1 MSVLAPSLRRDAQVM
16 GLVGLAHASS
26 HFFHLVLPPLFPI
39 LKLEFNVSYAQLGLL
54 PGLFFAA
61 SGITQIISGFLVDH
75 FGARRVL
82 LVGLLL
88 LSISMA
94 LCGLVTEFWMLIPL
108 AVIGGIGN
116 SVFHPADL
124 AILTDKVSQPRLG
137 RAYGI
142 HALSG
147 NIGWAVAPVF
157 VMTVAQFSDW
167 RTALVLAGSVG
178 FAVLLVLLLSGTD
191 LVESSRHKS
200 SSKRPESTAGEN
212 LRMLLS
218 PTVVSCFL
226 YFTFLSTALIGIQ
239 TFGVTAMIQIYSV
252 PLTLATAGLTLFLVS
267 SGVGVVCGGIAA
279 DWTDRHDIITMA
291 GMTLGAI
298 IFFVIGSSA
307 IPGSLLIPALIIAG
321 FVAGTTTPSRD
332 MLVRKVT
339 PDGASGR
346 VFGFVYSGLDVGSCL
361 IPLILGSVLDR
372 GAAPMVFYIIAS
384 MLLVTVLTVVNVR
397 RYAQVRRQLV

>member
-1 MSVLAPSLRRDAQVM
+1 M

-39 LKLEFNVSYAQLGLL
+39 LKQEFDVSYAQLGLL

-61 SGITQIISGFLVDH
+61 SGVMQIISGFLVDQ

-82 LVGLLL
+82 LAGLVL
-88 LSISMA
+88 LSISML
-94 LCGLVTEFWMLIPL
+94 LCGLVSEFWMLIPL
-108 AVIGGIGN
+108 AVVGGIGN

-124 AILTDKVSQPRLG
+124 AILTDKISRPRLG

-147 NIGWAVAPVF
+147 NIGWAAAPVF
-157 VMTVAQFSDW
+157 IMTVVQFSDW
-167 RTALVLAGSVG
+167 RTALVLAGCVG
-178 FAVLLVLLLSGTD
+178 FAVLLVLLLSGTE
-191 LVESSRHKS
+191 LVESARHAAS
-200 SSKRPESTAGEN
+200 TRRPEVTAGEN
-212 LRMLLS
+212 VRMLLS

-239 TFGVTAMIQIYSV
+239 TFGVTAMVQIYSV
-252 PLTLATAGLTLFLVS
+252 PLTLATTGLTLFLVA
-267 SGVGVVCGGIAA
+267 SGVGVVCGGFAA
-279 DWTDRHDIITMA
+279 DWTDRHDVITML

-298 IFFVIGSSA
+298 MFFVIGSSS
-307 IPGSLLIPALIIAG
+307 ISSSMLIPALIIAG

-339 PDGASGR
+339 PEGASGR
-346 VFGFVYSGLDVGSCL
+346 VFGFVYSGLDLGSCL
-361 IPLILGSVLDR
+361 IPLILGWVLDY
-372 GAAPMVFYIIAS
+372 GSAPVVFYIIGS

-397 RYAQVRRQLV
+397 RYVQVRRHPV

>member
-1 MSVLAPSLRRDAQVM
+1 M

-39 LKLEFNVSYAQLGLL
+39 LKQEFDVSYAQLGLL

-61 SGITQIISGFLVDH
+61 SGVMQIISGFLVDQ

-82 LVGLLL
+82 LAGLVL
-88 LSISMA
+88 LSISML
-94 LCGLVTEFWMLIPL
+94 LCGLVSEFWMLIPL
-108 AVIGGIGN
+108 AVVGGIGN

-124 AILTDKVSQPRLG
+124 AILTDKISRPRLG

-147 NIGWAVAPVF
+147 NIGWAAAPVF
-157 VMTVAQFSDW
+157 IMTVVQFSDW
-167 RTALVLAGSVG
+167 RTALVLAGCVG
-178 FAVLLVLLLSGTD
+178 FAVLLVLLLSGAE
-191 LVESSRHKS
+191 LVESARHAAS
-200 SSKRPESTAGEN
+200 TRRPEVTAGEN
-212 LRMLLS
+212 VRMLLS

-239 TFGVTAMIQIYSV
+239 TFGVTAMVQIYSV
-252 PLTLATAGLTLFLVS
+252 PLTLATTGLTLFLVA
-267 SGVGVVCGGIAA
+267 SGVGVVCGGFAA
-279 DWTDRHDIITMA
+279 DWTDRHDVITML

-298 IFFVIGSSA
+298 IFFVIGSSS
-307 IPGSLLIPALIIAG
+307 ISSSMLIPALIIAG

-339 PDGASGR
+339 PEGASGR
-346 VFGFVYSGLDVGSCL
+346 VFGFVYSGLDLGSCL
-361 IPLILGSVLDR
+361 IPLILGWVLDY
-372 GAAPMVFYIIAS
+372 GSAPVVFYIIGS

-397 RYAQVRRQLV
+397 RYVPMRRHPV

>member
-1 MSVLAPSLRRDAQVM
+1 M

-39 LKLEFNVSYAQLGLL
+39 LKQEFDVSYAQLGLL

-61 SGITQIISGFLVDH
+61 SGVMQIISGFLVDQ

-82 LVGLLL
+82 LAGLVL
-88 LSISMA
+88 LSISML
-94 LCGLVTEFWMLIPL
+94 LCGLVSEFWMLIPL
-108 AVIGGIGN
+108 AVVGGIGN

-124 AILTDKVSQPRLG
+124 AILTDKISRPRLG

-147 NIGWAVAPVF
+147 NIGWAAAPVF
-157 VMTVAQFSDW
+157 IMTVVQFSDW
-167 RTALVLAGSVG
+167 RTALVLAGCVG
-178 FAVLLVLLLSGTD
+178 FAVLLVLLLSGAE
-191 LVESSRHKS
+191 LVESARHAAS
-200 SSKRPESTAGEN
+200 TRRPEVTAGEN
-212 LRMLLS
+212 VRMLLS

-239 TFGVTAMIQIYSV
+239 TFGVTAMVQIYSV
-252 PLTLATAGLTLFLVS
+252 PLTLATTGLTLFLVA
-267 SGVGVVCGGIAA
+267 SGVGVVCGGFAA
-279 DWTDRHDIITMA
+279 DWTDRHDVITML

-298 IFFVIGSSA
+298 IFFVIGSSS
-307 IPGSLLIPALIIAG
+307 ISSSMLIPALIIAG

-339 PDGASGR
+339 PEGASGR
-346 VFGFVYSGLDVGSCL
+346 VFGFVYSGLDLGSCL
-361 IPLILGSVLDR
+361 IPLILGWVLDY
-372 GAAPMVFYIIAS
+372 GSAPVVFYIIGS

-397 RYAQVRRQLV
+397 RYVQVRRHPV

>member
-1 MSVLAPSLRRDAQVM
+1 M

-39 LKLEFNVSYAQLGLL
+39 LKQEFDVSYAQLGLL

-61 SGITQIISGFLVDH
+61 SGVMQIISGFLVDQ

-82 LVGLLL
+82 LAGLVL
-88 LSISMA
+88 LSISML
-94 LCGLVTEFWMLIPL
+94 LCGLVSEFWMLIPL
-108 AVIGGIGN
+108 AVVGGIGN

-124 AILTDKVSQPRLG
+124 AILTDKISRPRLG

-147 NIGWAVAPVF
+147 NIGWAAAPVF
-157 VMTVAQFSDW
+157 IMTVVQFSDW
-167 RTALVLAGSVG
+167 RTALVLAGCVG
-178 FAVLLVLLLSGTD
+178 FAVLLVLLLSGTE
-191 LVESSRHKS
+191 LVESARHAAS
-200 SSKRPESTAGEN
+200 TRRPEVTAGEN
-212 LRMLLS
+212 VRMLLS

-239 TFGVTAMIQIYSV
+239 TFGVTAMVQIYSV
-252 PLTLATAGLTLFLVS
+252 PLTLATTGLTLFLVA
-267 SGVGVVCGGIAA
+267 SGVGVVCGGFAA
-279 DWTDRHDIITMA
+279 DWTDRHDVITML
-291 GMTLGAI
+291 GMTVGAI
-298 IFFVIGSSA
+298 IFFVIGSSS
-307 IPGSLLIPALIIAG
+307 ISSTMLIPALIIAG

-339 PDGASGR
+339 PEGASGR
-346 VFGFVYSGLDVGSCL
+346 VFGFVYSGLDLGSCM
-361 IPLILGSVLDR
+361 IPLILGWVLDY
-372 GAAPMVFYIIAS
+372 GSAPVVFYIIGS

-397 RYAQVRRQLV
+397 RYVQVRRHPV

>member
-1 MSVLAPSLRRDAQVM
+1 M

-39 LKLEFNVSYAQLGLL
+39 LKQEFDVSYAQLGLL

-61 SGITQIISGFLVDH
+61 SGVMQIISGFLVDQ

-82 LVGLLL
+82 LAGLVL
-88 LSISMA
+88 LSISML
-94 LCGLVTEFWMLIPL
+94 LCGLVSEFWMLIPL
-108 AVIGGIGN
+108 AVVGGIGN

-124 AILTDKVSQPRLG
+124 AILTDKISRPRLG

-147 NIGWAVAPVF
+147 NIGWAAAPVF
-157 VMTVAQFSDW
+157 IMTVVQFSDW
-167 RTALVLAGSVG
+167 RTALVLAGCVG
-178 FAVLLVLLLSGTD
+178 FAVLLVLLLSGTE
-191 LVESSRHKS
+191 LVESARHAAS
-200 SSKRPESTAGEN
+200 TRRPEVTAGEN
-212 LRMLLS
+212 VRMLLS

-239 TFGVTAMIQIYSV
+239 TFGVTAMVQIYSV
-252 PLTLATAGLTLFLVS
+252 PLTLATTGLTLFLVA
-267 SGVGVVCGGIAA
+267 SGVGVVCGGFAA
-279 DWTDRHDIITMA
+279 DWTDRHDVITML
-291 GMTLGAI
+291 GMTVGAI
-298 IFFVIGSSA
+298 IFFVIGSSS
-307 IPGSLLIPALIIAG
+307 ISSTMLIPALIIAG

-339 PDGASGR
+339 PEGASGR
-346 VFGFVYSGLDVGSCL
+346 VFGFVYSGLDLGSCL
-361 IPLILGSVLDR
+361 IPLILGWVLDY
-372 GAAPMVFYIIAS
+372 GSAPVVFYIIGS

-397 RYAQVRRQLV
+397 RYVQVRRHPV

>member
-1 MSVLAPSLRRDAQVM
+1 M

-39 LKLEFNVSYAQLGLL
+39 LKQEFDVSYAQLGLL

-61 SGITQIISGFLVDH
+61 SGVMQIISGFLVDQ

-82 LVGLLL
+82 LAGLVL
-88 LSISMA
+88 LSISML
-94 LCGLVTEFWMLIPL
+94 LCGLVSEFWMLIPL
-108 AVIGGIGN
+108 AVVGGIGN

-124 AILTDKVSQPRLG
+124 AILTDKISRPRLG

-147 NIGWAVAPVF
+147 NIGWAAAPVF
-157 VMTVAQFSDW
+157 IMTVVQFSDW
-167 RTALVLAGSVG
+167 RTALVLAGCVG
-178 FAVLLVLLLSGTD
+178 FAVLLVLLLSGTE
-191 LVESSRHKS
+191 LVESARHAAS
-200 SSKRPESTAGEN
+200 TRRPEVTAGEN
-212 LRMLLS
+212 VRMLLS

-239 TFGVTAMIQIYSV
+239 TFGVTAMVQIYSV
-252 PLTLATAGLTLFLVS
+252 PLTLATTGLTLFLVA
-267 SGVGVVCGGIAA
+267 SGVGVVCGGFAA
-279 DWTDRHDIITMA
+279 DWTDRHDVITML

-298 IFFVIGSSA
+298 IFFVIGSSS
-307 IPGSLLIPALIIAG
+307 ISSTMLIPALIIAG

-339 PDGASGR
+339 PEGASGR
-346 VFGFVYSGLDVGSCL
+346 VFGFVYSGLDLGSCL
-361 IPLILGSVLDR
+361 IPLILGWVLDY
-372 GAAPMVFYIIAS
+372 GSAPVVFYIIGS

-397 RYAQVRRQLV
+397 RYVQVRRHPV

>member
-1 MSVLAPSLRRDAQVM
+1 MS
-16 GLVGLAHASS
+16 LVGLAHASS

-39 LKLEFNVSYAQLGLL
+39 LKQEFDVSYAQLGLL

-61 SGITQIISGFLVDH
+61 SGVMQIISGFLVDQ

-82 LVGLLL
+82 LAGLAL
-88 LSISMA
+88 LSISML
-94 LCGLVTEFWMLIPL
+94 LCGLVSEFWMLIPL
-108 AVIGGIGN
+108 AVVGGVGN

-124 AILTDKVSQPRLG
+124 AILTDKISRPRLG

-147 NIGWAVAPVF
+147 NIGWAAAPVF
-157 VMTVAQFSDW
+157 IMTVVQFSDW
-167 RTALVLAGSVG
+167 RTALVLAGCVG
-178 FAVLLVLLLSGTD
+178 FAVLLVLLLSGTE
-191 LVESSRHKS
+191 LVESARHAAS
-200 SSKRPESTAGEN
+200 TRRPEVTAGEN
-212 LRMLLS
+212 VRMLLS

-239 TFGVTAMIQIYSV
+239 TFGVTAMVQIYSV
-252 PLTLATAGLTLFLVS
+252 PLTLATTGLALFLVA
-267 SGVGVVCGGIAA
+267 SGVGVVCGGFAA
-279 DWTDRHDIITMA
+279 DWTDRHDVITML

-298 IFFVIGSSA
+298 IFFVIGSSS
-307 IPGSLLIPALIIAG
+307 ISSSMLIPALIIAG

-339 PDGASGR
+339 PEGASGR
-346 VFGFVYSGLDVGSCL
+346 VFGFVYSGLDLGSCL
-361 IPLILGSVLDR
+361 IPLILGWVLDY
-372 GAAPMVFYIIAS
+372 GSAPVVFYIIGS

-397 RYAQVRRQLV
+397 RYVQVRRHPV

>member
-1 MSVLAPSLRRDAQVM
+1 M

-39 LKLEFNVSYAQLGLL
+39 LKQEFDVSYAQLGLL

-61 SGITQIISGFLVDH
+61 SGVMQIISGFLVDQ

-82 LVGLLL
+82 LAGLVL
-88 LSISMA
+88 LSISML
-94 LCGLVTEFWMLIPL
+94 LCGLVAEFWMLIPL
-108 AVIGGIGN
+108 AVVGGIGN

-124 AILTDKVSQPRLG
+124 AILTDKISRPRLG

-147 NIGWAVAPVF
+147 NIGWAAAPVF
-157 VMTVAQFSDW
+157 IMTVVQFSDW
-167 RTALVLAGSVG
+167 RTALVLAGCVG
-178 FAVLLVLLLSGTD
+178 FAVLLVLLLSGTE
-191 LVESSRHKS
+191 LVESARHAAS
-200 SSKRPESTAGEN
+200 TRRPEVTAGEN
-212 LRMLLS
+212 VRMLLS

-239 TFGVTAMIQIYSV
+239 TFGVTAMVQIYSV
-252 PLTLATAGLTLFLVS
+252 PLTLATTGLTLFLVA
-267 SGVGVVCGGIAA
+267 SGVGVVCGGFAA
-279 DWTDRHDIITMA
+279 DWTDRHDVITML

-298 IFFVIGSSA
+298 IFFVIGSSS
-307 IPGSLLIPALIIAG
+307 ISSSMLIPALIIAG

-339 PDGASGR
+339 PEGASGR
-346 VFGFVYSGLDVGSCL
+346 VFGFVYSGLDLGSCL
-361 IPLILGSVLDR
+361 IPLILGWVLDY
-372 GAAPMVFYIIAS
+372 GSAPVVFYIIGS

-397 RYAQVRRQLV
+397 RYVQVRRHPV

>member
-1 MSVLAPSLRRDAQVM
+1 M

-39 LKLEFNVSYAQLGLL
+39 LKQEFDVSYAQLGLL

-61 SGITQIISGFLVDH
+61 SGVMQIISGFLVDQ

-82 LVGLLL
+82 LAGLVL
-88 LSISMA
+88 LSISML
-94 LCGLVTEFWMLIPL
+94 LCGLVSEFWMLIPL
-108 AVIGGIGN
+108 AVVGGIGN

-124 AILTDKVSQPRLG
+124 AILTDKISRPRLG

-147 NIGWAVAPVF
+147 NIGWAAAPVF
-157 VMTVAQFSDW
+157 IMTVVQFSDW
-167 RTALVLAGSVG
+167 RTALVLAGCVG
-178 FAVLLVLLLSGTD
+178 FAVLLVLLLFGTE
-191 LVESSRHKS
+191 LVESARHAVS
-200 SSKRPESTAGEN
+200 TRRPEVTAGGN
-212 LRMLLS
+212 VRMLLS

-239 TFGVTAMIQIYSV
+239 TFGVTAMVQIYSV
-252 PLTLATAGLTLFLVS
+252 PLTLATTGLTLFLVA
-267 SGVGVVCGGIAA
+267 SGVGVVCGGFAA
-279 DWTDRHDIITMA
+279 DWTDRHDVITML
-291 GMTLGAI
+291 GMTVGAI
-298 IFFVIGSSA
+298 IFFVIGSSS
-307 IPGSLLIPALIIAG
+307 ISSTMLIPALIIAG

-339 PDGASGR
+339 PEGASGR
-346 VFGFVYSGLDVGSCL
+346 VFGFVYSGLDLGSCM
-361 IPLILGSVLDR
+361 IPLILGWVLDY
-372 GAAPMVFYIIAS
+372 GSAPVVFYIIGS

-397 RYAQVRRQLV
+397 RYVQVRRHPV

>member
-1 MSVLAPSLRRDAQVM
+1 M

-39 LKLEFNVSYAQLGLL
+39 LKQEFDVSYAQLGLL

-61 SGITQIISGFLVDH
+61 SGVMQIISGFLVDQ

-82 LVGLLL
+82 LAGLVL
-88 LSISMA
+88 LSISML
-94 LCGLVTEFWMLIPL
+94 LCGLVSEFWMLIPL
-108 AVIGGIGN
+108 AVVGGIGN

-124 AILTDKVSQPRLG
+124 AILTDKISRPRLG

-147 NIGWAVAPVF
+147 NIGWAAAPVF
-157 VMTVAQFSDW
+157 IMTVVQFSDW
-167 RTALVLAGSVG
+167 RTALVLAGCVG
-178 FAVLLVLLLSGTD
+178 FAVLLVLLLFGTE
-191 LVESSRHKS
+191 LVESARHAVS
-200 SSKRPESTAGEN
+200 TRRPEVTAGGN
-212 LRMLLS
+212 VRMLLS

-239 TFGVTAMIQIYSV
+239 TFGVTAMVQIYSV
-252 PLTLATAGLTLFLVS
+252 PLTLATTGLTLFLVA
-267 SGVGVVCGGIAA
+267 SGVGVVCGGFAA
-279 DWTDRHDIITMA
+279 DWTDRHDVITML

-298 IFFVIGSSA
+298 IFFVIGSSS
-307 IPGSLLIPALIIAG
+307 ISSSMLIPALIIAG

-339 PDGASGR
+339 PEGASGR
-346 VFGFVYSGLDVGSCL
+346 VFGFVYSGLDLGSCL
-361 IPLILGSVLDR
+361 IPLILGWVLDY
-372 GAAPMVFYIIAS
+372 GSAPVVFYIIGS

-397 RYAQVRRQLV
+397 RYVQVRRHPV

>member
-1 MSVLAPSLRRDAQVM
+1 M

-39 LKLEFNVSYAQLGLL
+39 LKQEFDVSYAQLGLL

-61 SGITQIISGFLVDH
+61 SGVMQIISGFLVDQ

-82 LVGLLL
+82 LAGLVL
-88 LSISMA
+88 LSISML
-94 LCGLVTEFWMLIPL
+94 LCGLVSEFWMLIPL
-108 AVIGGIGN
+108 AIVGGIGN

-124 AILTDKVSQPRLG
+124 AILTDKISRPRLG

-147 NIGWAVAPVF
+147 NIGWAAAPVF
-157 VMTVAQFSDW
+157 IMTVVQFSDW
-167 RTALVLAGSVG
+167 RTALVLAGCVG
-178 FAVLLVLLLSGTD
+178 FAVLLVLLLSGTE
-191 LVESSRHKS
+191 LVESARHAAS
-200 SSKRPESTAGEN
+200 TRRPEVTAGEN
-212 LRMLLS
+212 VRMLLS

-239 TFGVTAMIQIYSV
+239 TFGVTAMVQIYSV
-252 PLTLATAGLTLFLVS
+252 PLTLATTGLTLFLVA
-267 SGVGVVCGGIAA
+267 SGVGVVCGGFAA
-279 DWTDRHDIITMA
+279 DWTDRHDVITML

-298 IFFVIGSSA
+298 IFFVIGSSS
-307 IPGSLLIPALIIAG
+307 ISSSMLIPALIIAG

-339 PDGASGR
+339 PEGASGR
-346 VFGFVYSGLDVGSCL
+346 VFGFVYSGLDLGSCL
-361 IPLILGSVLDR
+361 IPLILGWVLDY
-372 GAAPMVFYIIAS
+372 GSAPVVFYIIGS

-397 RYAQVRRQLV
+397 RYVQVRRHPV

>member
-1 MSVLAPSLRRDAQVM
+1 M

-39 LKLEFNVSYAQLGLL
+39 LKQEFDVSYAQLGLL

-61 SGITQIISGFLVDH
+61 SGVMQIISGFLVDQ

-82 LVGLLL
+82 LAGLVL
-88 LSISMA
+88 LSIGML
-94 LCGLVTEFWMLIPL
+94 LCGLVSEFWMLIPL
-108 AVIGGIGN
+108 AVVGGIGN

-124 AILTDKVSQPRLG
+124 AILTDKISRPRLG

-147 NIGWAVAPVF
+147 NIGWAAAPVF
-157 VMTVAQFSDW
+157 IMTVVQFSDW
-167 RTALVLAGSVG
+167 RTALVLAGCVG
-178 FAVLLVLLLSGTD
+178 FAVLLVLLLSGTE
-191 LVESSRHKS
+191 LVESARHAAS
-200 SSKRPESTAGEN
+200 TRRPEVTAGEN
-212 LRMLLS
+212 VRMLLS

-239 TFGVTAMIQIYSV
+239 TFGVTAMVQIYSV
-252 PLTLATAGLTLFLVS
+252 PLTLATTGLTLFLVA
-267 SGVGVVCGGIAA
+267 SGVGVVCGGFAA
-279 DWTDRHDIITMA
+279 DWTDRHDVITML

-298 IFFVIGSSA
+298 IFFVIGSSS
-307 IPGSLLIPALIIAG
+307 ISSSMLIPALIIAG

-339 PDGASGR
+339 PEGASGR
-346 VFGFVYSGLDVGSCL
+346 VFGFVYSGLDLGSCL
-361 IPLILGSVLDR
+361 IPLILGWVLDY
-372 GAAPMVFYIIAS
+372 GSAPVVFYIIGS

-397 RYAQVRRQLV
+397 RYVQVRRHPV

>member
-1 MSVLAPSLRRDAQVM
+1 M

-39 LKLEFNVSYAQLGLL
+39 LKQEFDVSYAQLGLL

-61 SGITQIISGFLVDH
+61 SGVMQIISGFLVDQ

-82 LVGLLL
+82 LAGLVL
-88 LSISMA
+88 LSISML
-94 LCGLVTEFWMLIPL
+94 LCGLVSEFWMLIPL
-108 AVIGGIGN
+108 AVVGSIGN

-124 AILTDKVSQPRLG
+124 AILTDKISRPRLG

-147 NIGWAVAPVF
+147 NIGWAAAPVF
-157 VMTVAQFSDW
+157 IMTVVQFSDW
-167 RTALVLAGSVG
+167 RTALVLAGCVG
-178 FAVLLVLLLSGTD
+178 FAVLLVLLLSGTE
-191 LVESSRHKS
+191 LVESARHAAS
-200 SSKRPESTAGEN
+200 TRRPEVTAGEN
-212 LRMLLS
+212 VRMLLS

-239 TFGVTAMIQIYSV
+239 TFGVTAMVQIYSV
-252 PLTLATAGLTLFLVS
+252 PLTLATTGLTLFLVA
-267 SGVGVVCGGIAA
+267 SGVGVVCGGFAA
-279 DWTDRHDIITMA
+279 DWTDRHDVITML

-298 IFFVIGSSA
+298 IFFVIGSSS
-307 IPGSLLIPALIIAG
+307 ISSSMLIPALIIAG

-339 PDGASGR
+339 PEGASGR
-346 VFGFVYSGLDVGSCL
+346 VFGFVYSGLDLGSCL
-361 IPLILGSVLDR
+361 IPLILGWVLDY
-372 GAAPMVFYIIAS
+372 GSAPVVFYIIGS

-397 RYAQVRRQLV
+397 RYVQVRRHPV

>member
-1 MSVLAPSLRRDAQVM
+1 M

-39 LKLEFNVSYAQLGLL
+39 LKQEFDVSYAQLGLL

-61 SGITQIISGFLVDH
+61 SGVMQIISGFLVDQ

-82 LVGLLL
+82 LAGLVL
-88 LSISMA
+88 LSISML
-94 LCGLVTEFWMLIPL
+94 LCGLVSEFWMLIPL
-108 AVIGGIGN
+108 AVVGGIGN

-124 AILTDKVSQPRLG
+124 AILTDKISRPRLG

-147 NIGWAVAPVF
+147 NIGWAAAPVF
-157 VMTVAQFSDW
+157 IMTVVQFSDW
-167 RTALVLAGSVG
+167 RTALVLAGCVG
-178 FAVLLVLLLSGTD
+178 FAVLLVLLLFGTE
-191 LVESSRHKS
+191 LVESARHAVS
-200 SSKRPESTAGEN
+200 TRRPEVTAGGN
-212 LRMLLS
+212 VRMLLS

-239 TFGVTAMIQIYSV
+239 TFGVTAMVQIYSV
-252 PLTLATAGLTLFLVS
+252 PLTLATTGLTLFLVA
-267 SGVGVVCGGIAA
+267 SGVGVVCGGFAA
-279 DWTDRHDIITMA
+279 DWTDRHDVITML
-291 GMTLGAI
+291 GMTVGAI
-298 IFFVIGSSA
+298 IFFVIGSSS
-307 IPGSLLIPALIIAG
+307 ISSTMLIPALIIAG

-346 VFGFVYSGLDVGSCL
+346 VFGFVYSGLDLGSCM
-361 IPLILGSVLDR
+361 IPLILGWVLDY
-372 GAAPMVFYIIAS
+372 GSAPVVFYIIGS

-397 RYAQVRRQLV
+397 RYVQVRRHPV

>member
-1 MSVLAPSLRRDAQVM
+1 M

-39 LKLEFNVSYAQLGLL
+39 LKQEFDVSYAQLGLL

-61 SGITQIISGFLVDH
+61 SGVMQIISGFLVDQ

-82 LVGLLL
+82 LAGLVL
-88 LSISMA
+88 LSISML
-94 LCGLVTEFWMLIPL
+94 LCGLVSEFWMLIPL
-108 AVIGGIGN
+108 AVVGGIGN

-124 AILTDKVSQPRLG
+124 AILTDKISRPRLG

-147 NIGWAVAPVF
+147 NIGWAAAPVF
-157 VMTVAQFSDW
+157 IMTVVQFSDW
-167 RTALVLAGSVG
+167 RTALVLAGCVG
-178 FAVLLVLLLSGTD
+178 FAVLLVLLLFGTE
-191 LVESSRHKS
+191 LVESARHAVS
-200 SSKRPESTAGEN
+200 TRRPEVTAGGN
-212 LRMLLS
+212 VRMLLS

-239 TFGVTAMIQIYSV
+239 TFGVTAMVQIYSV
-252 PLTLATAGLTLFLVS
+252 PLTLATTGLTLFLVA
-267 SGVGVVCGGIAA
+267 SGVGVVCGGFAA
-279 DWTDRHDIITMA
+279 DWTDRHDVITML

-298 IFFVIGSSA
+298 IFFVIGSSS
-307 IPGSLLIPALIIAG
+307 ISSTMLIPALIIAG

-339 PDGASGR
+339 PEGASGR
-346 VFGFVYSGLDVGSCL
+346 VFGFVYSGLDLGSCL
-361 IPLILGSVLDR
+361 IPLILGWVLDY
-372 GAAPMVFYIIAS
+372 GSAPVVFYIIGS

-397 RYAQVRRQLV
+397 RYVQVRRHPV

>member
-1 MSVLAPSLRRDAQVM
+1 M

-39 LKLEFNVSYAQLGLL
+39 LKQEFDVSYAQLGLL

-61 SGITQIISGFLVDH
+61 SGVMQIISGFLVDQ

-82 LVGLLL
+82 LAGLVL
-88 LSISMA
+88 LSISML
-94 LCGLVTEFWMLIPL
+94 LCGLVSEFWMLIPL
-108 AVIGGIGN
+108 AVVGGIGN

-124 AILTDKVSQPRLG
+124 AILTDKISRPRLG

-147 NIGWAVAPVF
+147 NIGWAAAPVF
-157 VMTVAQFSDW
+157 IMTVVQFSDW
-167 RTALVLAGSVG
+167 RTALVLAGCVG
-178 FAVLLVLLLSGTD
+178 FAVLLVLLLSSTE
-191 LVESSRHKS
+191 LVESSRHAVS
-200 SSKRPESTAGEN
+200 TQRPEVTAGGN
-212 LRMLLS
+212 VRMLLS

-239 TFGVTAMIQIYSV
+239 TFGVTAMVQIYSV
-252 PLTLATAGLTLFLVS
+252 PLTLATTGLTLFLVA
-267 SGVGVVCGGIAA
+267 SGVGVICGGFAA
-279 DWTDRHDIITMA
+279 DWTDRHDVITML
-291 GMTLGAI
+291 GMTLGGI
-298 IFFVIGSSA
+298 IFFVIGASWISS
-307 IPGSLLIPALIIAG
+307 SVLIPALIIAG

-339 PDGASGR
+339 PEGASGR
-346 VFGFVYSGLDVGSCL
+346 VFGFVYSGLDLGSCL
-361 IPLILGSVLDR
+361 IPLILGWVLDY
-372 GAAPMVFYIIAS
+372 GSAPAVFYIIGS

-397 RYAQVRRQLV
+397 RYVQVRRHPV

>member
-1 MSVLAPSLRRDAQVM
+1 M

-39 LKLEFNVSYAQLGLL
+39 LKQEFDVSYAQLGLL

-61 SGITQIISGFLVDH
+61 SGVMQIISGFLVDQ

-82 LVGLLL
+82 LAGLVL
-88 LSISMA
+88 LSISML
-94 LCGLVTEFWMLIPL
+94 LCGLVSEFWMLIPL
-108 AVIGGIGN
+108 AVVGGIGN

-124 AILTDKVSQPRLG
+124 AILTDKISRPRLG

-147 NIGWAVAPVF
+147 NIGWAAAPVF
-157 VMTVAQFSDW
+157 IMTVVQFSDW
-167 RTALVLAGSVG
+167 RTALVLAGCVG
-178 FAVLLVLLLSGTD
+178 FAVLLVLLLFGTE
-191 LVESSRHKS
+191 LVESARHAVS
-200 SSKRPESTAGEN
+200 TRRPEVTAGGN
-212 LRMLLS
+212 VRMLLS

-239 TFGVTAMIQIYSV
+239 TFGVTAMVQIYSV
-252 PLTLATAGLTLFLVS
+252 PLTLATTGLTLFLVA
-267 SGVGVVCGGIAA
+267 SGVGVVCGGFAA
-279 DWTDRHDIITMA
+279 DWTDRHDVITML
-291 GMTLGAI
+291 GMTVGAI
-298 IFFVIGSSA
+298 IFFAIGSSS
-307 IPGSLLIPALIIAG
+307 ISSTMLIPALIIAG

-339 PDGASGR
+339 PEGASGR
-346 VFGFVYSGLDVGSCL
+346 VFGFVYSGLDLGSCL
-361 IPLILGSVLDR
+361 IPLILGWVLDY
-372 GAAPMVFYIIAS
+372 GSAPVVFYIIGS

-397 RYAQVRRQLV
+397 RYVQVRRHPV

>member
-1 MSVLAPSLRRDAQVM
+1 M

-39 LKLEFNVSYAQLGLL
+39 LKQEFDVSYAQLGLL

-61 SGITQIISGFLVDH
+61 SGVMQIISGFLVDQ

-82 LVGLLL
+82 LAGLVL
-88 LSISMA
+88 LSISML
-94 LCGLVTEFWMLIPL
+94 LCGLVSEFWMLIPL
-108 AVIGGIGN
+108 AVVGGIGN

-124 AILTDKVSQPRLG
+124 AILTDKISRPRLG

-147 NIGWAVAPVF
+147 NIGWAAAPVF
-157 VMTVAQFSDW
+157 IMTVVQFSDW
-167 RTALVLAGSVG
+167 RTALVLAGCVG
-178 FAVLLVLLLSGTD
+178 FAVLLVLLLSGTE
-191 LVESSRHKS
+191 LVESARHAAS
-200 SSKRPESTAGEN
+200 TRRPEVTAGEN
-212 LRMLLS
+212 VRMLLS

-239 TFGVTAMIQIYSV
+239 TFGVTAMVQIYSV
-252 PLTLATAGLTLFLVS
+252 PLTLATTGLTLFLVA
-267 SGVGVVCGGIAA
+267 SGVGVVCGGFAA
-279 DWTDRHDIITMA
+279 DWTDRHDVITML

-298 IFFVIGSSA
+298 IFFVIGSSS
-307 IPGSLLIPALIIAG
+307 ISSSMLIPALIIAG

-339 PDGASGR
+339 PEGASGR
-346 VFGFVYSGLDVGSCL
+346 VFGFVYSGLDLGSCL
-361 IPLILGSVLDR
+361 IPLILGWVLDY
-372 GAAPMVFYIIAS
+372 GSAPVVFYIIGS

-397 RYAQVRRQLV
+397 RYVQVRRHPV

>member
-1 MSVLAPSLRRDAQVM
+1 M

-39 LKLEFNVSYAQLGLL
+39 LKQEFDVSYAQLGLL

-61 SGITQIISGFLVDH
+61 SGVMQIISGFLVDQ

-82 LVGLLL
+82 LAGLVL
-88 LSISMA
+88 LSISML
-94 LCGLVTEFWMLIPL
+94 LCGLVSEFWMLIPL
-108 AVIGGIGN
+108 AVVGGIGN

-124 AILTDKVSQPRLG
+124 AILTDKISRPRLG

-147 NIGWAVAPVF
+147 NIGWAAAPVF
-157 VMTVAQFSDW
+157 IMTVVQFSDW
-167 RTALVLAGSVG
+167 RTALVLAGCVG
-178 FAVLLVLLLSGTD
+178 FAVLLVLLLFGTE
-191 LVESSRHKS
+191 LVESARHAVS
-200 SSKRPESTAGEN
+200 TRRPEVTAGGN
-212 LRMLLS
+212 VRMLLS

-239 TFGVTAMIQIYSV
+239 TFGVTAMVQIYSV
-252 PLTLATAGLTLFLVS
+252 PLTLATTGLTLFLVA
-267 SGVGVVCGGIAA
+267 SGVGVVCGGFAA
-279 DWTDRHDIITMA
+279 DWTDRHDVITML
-291 GMTLGAI
+291 GMTVGAI
-298 IFFVIGSSA
+298 IFFVIGSSS
-307 IPGSLLIPALIIAG
+307 ISSTMLIPALIIAG

-339 PDGASGR
+339 PEGASGR
-346 VFGFVYSGLDVGSCL
+346 VFGFVYSGLDLGSCL
-361 IPLILGSVLDR
+361 IPLILGWVLDY
-372 GAAPMVFYIIAS
+372 GSAPVVFYIIGS

-397 RYAQVRRQLV
+397 RYVQVRRHPV

>member
-1 MSVLAPSLRRDAQVM
+1 M

-39 LKLEFNVSYAQLGLL
+39 LKQEFDVSYAQLGLL

-61 SGITQIISGFLVDH
+61 SGVMQIISGFLVDQ

-82 LVGLLL
+82 LAGLVL
-88 LSISMA
+88 LSISML
-94 LCGLVTEFWMLIPL
+94 LCGLVSEFWMLIPL
-108 AVIGGIGN
+108 AVVGGIGN

-124 AILTDKVSQPRLG
+124 AILTDKISRPRLG

-147 NIGWAVAPVF
+147 NIGWAAAPVF
-157 VMTVAQFSDW
+157 IMTVVQFSDW
-167 RTALVLAGSVG
+167 RTALVLAGCVG
-178 FAVLLVLLLSGTD
+178 FAVLLVLLLSGTE
-191 LVESSRHKS
+191 LVESARHAAS
-200 SSKRPESTAGEN
+200 TRRPEVTAGEN
-212 LRMLLS
+212 VRMLLS

-239 TFGVTAMIQIYSV
+239 TFGVTAMVQIYSV
-252 PLTLATAGLTLFLVS
+252 PLTLATTGLTLFLVA
-267 SGVGVVCGGIAA
+267 SGVGVVCGGFAA
-279 DWTDRHDIITMA
+279 DWTDRHDVITML

-298 IFFVIGSSA
+298 IFFVIGSSS
-307 IPGSLLIPALIIAG
+307 ISSSMLIPALIIAG

-339 PDGASGR
+339 PEGASGR
-346 VFGFVYSGLDVGSCL
+346 VFGFVYSGLDLGSCL
-361 IPLILGSVLDR
+361 IPLILGWVLDY
-372 GAAPMVFYIIAS
+372 GSAPVVFYIIGS
-384 MLLVTVLTVVNVR
+384 MLLVTVLTVVNLR
-397 RYAQVRRQLV
+397 RYTQVRRHPV

>member
-1 MSVLAPSLRRDAQVM
+1 M

-39 LKLEFNVSYAQLGLL
+39 LKQEFDVSYAQLGLL

-61 SGITQIISGFLVDH
+61 SGVMQIISGFLVDQ

-82 LVGLLL
+82 LAGLVL
-88 LSISMA
+88 LSISML
-94 LCGLVTEFWMLIPL
+94 LCGLVSEFWMLIPL
-108 AVIGGIGN
+108 AVVGGIGN

-124 AILTDKVSQPRLG
+124 AILTDKISRPRLG

-147 NIGWAVAPVF
+147 NIGWAAAPVF
-157 VMTVAQFSDW
+157 IMTVVQFSDW
-167 RTALVLAGSVG
+167 RTALVLAGCVG
-178 FAVLLVLLLSGTD
+178 FAVLLVLLLSGTE
-191 LVESSRHKS
+191 LVESARHAAS
-200 SSKRPESTAGEN
+200 TRRPEVTAGEN
-212 LRMLLS
+212 VRMLLS

-239 TFGVTAMIQIYSV
+239 TFGVTAMVQIYSV
-252 PLTLATAGLTLFLVS
+252 PLTLATTGLTLFLVA
-267 SGVGVVCGGIAA
+267 SGVGVVCGGFAA
-279 DWTDRHDIITMA
+279 DWTDRHDVITML

-298 IFFVIGSSA
+298 IFFVIGSSS
-307 IPGSLLIPALIIAG
+307 ISSSMLIPALIIAG

-339 PDGASGR
+339 PEGASGR
-346 VFGFVYSGLDVGSCL
+346 VFGFVYSGLDLGSCL
-361 IPLILGSVLDR
+361 IPLILGWVLDY
-372 GAAPMVFYIIAS
+372 GSAPVVFYIIGS

-397 RYAQVRRQLV
+397 RYVQVQRHPV

>member
-1 MSVLAPSLRRDAQVM
+1 M

-39 LKLEFNVSYAQLGLL
+39 LKQEFDVSYAQLGLL

-61 SGITQIISGFLVDH
+61 SGVMQIISGFLVDQ

-82 LVGLLL
+82 LAGLVL
-88 LSISMA
+88 LSISML
-94 LCGLVTEFWMLIPL
+94 LCGLVSEFWMLIPL
-108 AVIGGIGN
+108 AVVGGIGN

-124 AILTDKVSQPRLG
+124 AILTDKISRPRLG

-147 NIGWAVAPVF
+147 APVF
-157 VMTVAQFSDW
+157 IMTVVQFSDW
-167 RTALVLAGSVG
+167 RTALVLAGCVG
-178 FAVLLVLLLSGTD
+178 FAVLLVLLLSGTE
-191 LVESSRHKS
+191 LVESARHAVS
-200 SSKRPESTAGEN
+200 TRRPEVTAGGN
-212 LRMLLS
+212 VRMLLS

-239 TFGVTAMIQIYSV
+239 TFGVTAMVQIYSV
-252 PLTLATAGLTLFLVS
+252 PLTLATTGLTLFLVA
-267 SGVGVVCGGIAA
+267 SGVGVVCGGFAA
-279 DWTDRHDIITMA
+279 DWTDRHDVITML

-298 IFFVIGSSA
+298 IFFVIGSSS
-307 IPGSLLIPALIIAG
+307 ISSSMLIPALIIAG

-339 PDGASGR
+339 PEGASGR
-346 VFGFVYSGLDVGSCL
+346 VFGFVYSGLDLGSCL
-361 IPLILGSVLDR
+361 IPLILGWVLDY
-372 GAAPMVFYIIAS
+372 GSAPVVFYIIGS

-397 RYAQVRRQLV
+397 RYVQVRRHPV

>member
-39 LKLEFNVSYAQLGLL
+39 LKLEFDVSYAQLGLL

-191 LVESSRHKS
+191 LVASSRHKRS
-200 SSKRPESTAGEN
+200 
-212 LRMLLS
+212 
-218 PTVVSCFL
+218 
-226 YFTFLSTALIGIQ
+226 
-239 TFGVTAMIQIYSV
+239 
-252 PLTLATAGLTLFLVS
+252 
-267 SGVGVVCGGIAA
+267 
-279 DWTDRHDIITMA
+279 
-291 GMTLGAI
+291 
-298 IFFVIGSSA
+298 
-307 IPGSLLIPALIIAG
+307 
-321 FVAGTTTPSRD
+321 
-332 MLVRKVT
+332 
-339 PDGASGR
+339 
-346 VFGFVYSGLDVGSCL
+346 
-361 IPLILGSVLDR
+361 
-372 GAAPMVFYIIAS
+372 
-384 MLLVTVLTVVNVR
+384 
-397 RYAQVRRQLV
+397 

>member
-1 MSVLAPSLRRDAQVM
+1 M

-39 LKLEFNVSYAQLGLL
+39 LKQEFDVSYAQLGLL

-61 SGITQIISGFLVDH
+61 SGVMQIISGFLVDQ

-82 LVGLLL
+82 LAGLAL
-88 LSISMA
+88 LSISML
-94 LCGLVTEFWMLIPL
+94 LCGLVSEFWMLIPL
-108 AVIGGIGN
+108 AVVGGVGN

-124 AILTDKVSQPRLG
+124 AILTDKISRPRLG

-147 NIGWAVAPVF
+147 NIGWAAAPVF
-157 VMTVAQFSDW
+157 IMTVVQFSDW
-167 RTALVLAGSVG
+167 RTALVLAGCVG
-178 FAVLLVLLLSGTD
+178 FAVLLVLLLSGTE
-191 LVESSRHKS
+191 LVESARHAAS
-200 SSKRPESTAGEN
+200 TRRPEVTAGEN
-212 LRMLLS
+212 VRMLLS

-239 TFGVTAMIQIYSV
+239 TFGVTAMVQIYSV
-252 PLTLATAGLTLFLVS
+252 PLTLATTGLTLFLVA
-267 SGVGVVCGGIAA
+267 SGVGVVCGGFAA
-279 DWTDRHDIITMA
+279 DWTDRHDVITML

-298 IFFVIGSSA
+298 IFFVIGSSS
-307 IPGSLLIPALIIAG
+307 ISSSMLIPALIIAG

-339 PDGASGR
+339 PEGASGR
-346 VFGFVYSGLDVGSCL
+346 VFGFVYSGLDLGSCL
-361 IPLILGSVLDR
+361 IPLILGWVLDY
-372 GAAPMVFYIIAS
+372 GSAPVVFYIIGS

-397 RYAQVRRQLV
+397 RYVQVRRHPV